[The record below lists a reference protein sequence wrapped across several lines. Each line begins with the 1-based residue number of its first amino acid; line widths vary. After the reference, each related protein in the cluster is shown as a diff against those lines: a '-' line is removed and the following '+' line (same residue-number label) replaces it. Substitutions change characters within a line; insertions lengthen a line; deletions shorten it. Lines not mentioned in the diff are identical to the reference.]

1 MSRPIIITGA
11 AGFIGR
17 NTVAALNARGCT
29 NLVLV
34 DQLGT
39 NDKWRNLR
47 GLEFEELLAPDRFLV
62 LAEAQRAPL
71 PDAVIHLGAC
81 SATTERDA
89 DFLLENNTH
98 YTRQL
103 CEWSLGHGARF
114 IYASSAATYG
124 DGTQGYSDAEDGLTA
139 LRPLNMYGQSKHL
152 FDLWARRHGLFARIA
167 GLKYFN
173 VFGPF
178 EDHKG
183 DMRSLVHKA
192 YGQILARG
200 WIELFESDRPG
211 YAHGE
216 QKRDFIYVKDA
227 VDVTLHF
234 LEHRGTSG
242 LFNCGTGQ
250 ARTWLDLARA
260 LFAAMGRPPD
270 IRFIPLPPALRGK
283 YQYFTQADTAKLRG
297 AGYTRHFTPLE
308 ESVRD
313 YVRTHL
319 QHTVDGALPSG

>member
-1 MSRPIIITGA
+1 MTRPIIITGA

-17 NTVAALNARGCT
+17 NAVAALNRRGCT
-29 NLVLV
+29 NLILV
-34 DQLGT
+34 DQLGAD
-39 NDKWRNLR
+39 DKWRNLR
-47 GLEFEELLAPDRFLV
+47 GLEFEDLIPPDKFLALV
-62 LAEAQRAPL
+62 EAQRAPR
-71 PDAVIHLGAC
+71 PEAVIHLGAC

-98 YTRQL
+98 YTRRL
-103 CEWSLGHGARF
+103 CEWSLGHDARF
-114 IYASSAATYG
+114 VYASSAATYG
-124 DGTQGYSDAEDGLTA
+124 AGEQGYSDAEERLSA
-139 LRPLNMYGQSKHL
+139 LRPLNIYGYSKHL
-152 FDLWARRHGLFARIA
+152 FDLWAQRHGLLGRIA

-192 YGQILARG
+192 HGQILSRG
-200 WIELFESDRPG
+200 WLELFESERPD

-216 QKRDFIYVKDA
+216 QKRDFIYVSDA
-227 VDVTLHF
+227 VDVTLF
-234 LEHRGTSG
+234 LVDHPEVGG

-260 LFAAMGRPPD
+260 LFAAMGRTPD
-270 IRFIPLPPALRGK
+270 IRFIPLPPVLRGK
-283 YQYFTQADTAKLRG
+283 YQYFTQSDMTKLRG
-297 AGYTRHFTPLE
+297 AGYSRPFISLE
-308 ESVRD
+308 AGVED

-319 QHTVDGALPSG
+319 GPGI

>member
-1 MSRPIIITGA
+1 MSRATIVTGA

-17 NTVAALNARGCT
+17 NVVAALNARGCT
-29 NLVLV
+29 NLILV
-34 DQLGT
+34 DRLGC
-39 NDKWRNLR
+39 DEKWRNLR
-47 GLEFEELLAPDRFLV
+47 GLDFDDVLSPEAFLA
-62 LAEAQRAPL
+62 LAEAQRAPT

-89 DFLLENNTH
+89 DFLLENN
-98 YTRQL
+98 YRFTRRL
-103 CEWSLGHGARF
+103 CEWTLGHGARF
-114 IYASSAATYG
+114 VYASSAATYG
-124 DGTQGYSDAEDGLTA
+124 DGTLGYSDDVAKLAA
-139 LRPLNMYGQSKHL
+139 LRPLNMYGYSKQL
-152 FDLWARRHGLFARIA
+152 FDLWAQRRGLFDRIV

-183 DMRSLVHKA
+183 EMRSLVHKA
-192 YGQILARG
+192 HDQILARG
-200 WIELFESDRPG
+200 WLELFESDRPD

-216 QKRDFIYVKDA
+216 QKRDFIYVRDA

-234 LEHRGTSG
+234 VEHRDASG

-260 LFAAMGRPPD
+260 LFAAMDRKPD
-270 IRFIPLPPALRGK
+270 IRYIPLPEVLRGK
-283 YQYFTQADTAKLRG
+283 YQYFTQAETARLRA
-297 AGYTRHFTPLE
+297 AGYARPFTSLE
-308 ESVRD
+308 DGVRD

-319 QHTVDGALPSG
+319 QPGAA